1 MCSTSEESFNREWQ
15 ELRSKQKVCT
25 VTLCQIR
32 AEINLQEKTNET
44 WLERTFLRSDIQMF
58 PGIMHQLKLSPTIFL
73 GAVCVIHLPKG
84 LSYSS
89 RFLLLSLA

>member
-15 ELRSKQKVCT
+15 ELRSKPKVCT

-44 WLERTFLRSDIQMF
+44 WLERTFFKERYSNVPRDYASAEIKSY
-58 PGIMHQLKLSPTIFL
+58 HIFRCCL
-73 GAVCVIHLPKG
+73 CDT
-84 LSYSS
+84 
-89 RFLLLSLA
+89 FT